1 MHTFIIIRSIFFS
14 LLFVK
19 QDNIR
24 PPVTETDN
32 SILSVIAKNIRC
44 NFKMKCNFSR
54 EVHKFV
60 IKPAIKS
67 LMKNRSCREPSK

>member
-14 LLFVK
+14 FLF
-19 QDNIR
+19 R
-24 PPVTETDN
+24 PPVTEADN
-32 SILSVIAKNIRC
+32 SILSVIAKNMRC
-44 NFKMKCNFSR
+44 NFTMKCNFSR

-67 LMKNRSCREPSK
+67 LMKNRSCRGPSK